1 MVVAE
6 AYHCSRDAVGA
17 VEKVV
22 DGAQGK
28 APTQPGR

>member
-1 MVVAE
+1 MVDVGAD
-6 AYHCSRDAVGA
+6 HHSRDAVGA
-17 VEKVV
+17 VEEVV